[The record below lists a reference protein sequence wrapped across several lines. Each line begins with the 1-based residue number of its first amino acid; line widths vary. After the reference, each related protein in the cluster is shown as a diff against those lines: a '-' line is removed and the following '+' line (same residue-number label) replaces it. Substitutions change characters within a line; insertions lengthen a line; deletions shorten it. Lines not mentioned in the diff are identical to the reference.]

1 MKLFIDANV
10 PICVLNKE
18 LPRFPD
24 AARVLSLAHQ
34 KIGKKQSNQI
44 FLFTTPLCLAIAFYI
59 VSKKRG
65 EAVAKKKID
74 LLVQHMGIAVI
85 DENSVRKAINEKGAE
100 DAEDGFQ
107 YYAALKVGCD
117 RIITYNVPDFYFSE
131 IPVMQPEELLYAL
144 KDL

>member
-10 PICVLNKE
+10 LICVLNKE

-34 KIGKKQSNQI
+34 KIGKKQSRQI
-44 FLFTTPLCLAIAFYI
+44 FLFTTPLCLAIAFYF

-74 LLVQHMGIAVI
+74 LLVQNMSIAVI
-85 DENSVRKAINEKGAE
+85 DENSVRKAINDKGAE
-100 DAEDGFQ
+100 DVEDGFQ
-107 YYAALKVGCD
+107 YYAAIHAGCD

-131 IPVMQPEELLYAL
+131 IPVIRPEELLYAL

>member
-10 PICVLNKE
+10 LVCVLNKE

-34 KIGKKQSNQI
+34 KVGKKQSHQV
-44 FLFTTPLCLAIAFYI
+44 FLFTTPLCLAIAFYFA
-59 VSKKRG
+59 SKKHG

-74 LLVQHMGIAVI
+74 LLVEHMGIAVI
-85 DENSVRKAINEKGAE
+85 DENSVRKAMNDKRVV
-100 DAEDGFQ
+100 DVEDGFQ
-107 YYAALKVGCD
+107 YYAALKAGCD
-117 RIITYNVPDFYFSE
+117 RIITYNVSDFYFSE

-144 KDL
+144 KEL